1 MGVGPTAIVGLI
13 FSTGV
18 GTASTR
24 PPSGGT
30 LHAGS
35 SSVELGCEKMQEYTA
50 LREEDGRT
58 YIVPIQDEELKIKGL
73 GRFAPKPL
81 LNGVADGD
89 RVSIGQKVLTRVEV
103 GLPEL
108 RKGMKRR
115 AQIINPKDAGFLIAW
130 MGIGSGQTVLEAG
143 HGSGGLA
150 LHLANVLGSNGNLV
164 SVENR
169 PEHAEVGRENMERA
183 AGSMKEFPRWNLL
196 EGDIGNI
203 SFDSV
208 LPTMGV
214 NDEFDA
220 IILDLPEPWP
230 VISTLSKMLR
240 YGGRIAC
247 YCPVSSQLEKVWNAC
262 EEAGLTVDW
271 AGEMMGRVWTKA
283 SRGGVR
289 PGNTPMG
296 HTAFLL
302 IAERT

>member
-1 MGVGPTAIVGLI
+1 MT
-13 FSTGV
+13 
-18 GTASTR
+18 
-24 PPSGGT
+24 
-30 LHAGS
+30 
-35 SSVELGCEKMQEYTA
+35 QYTA

-58 YIVPIQDEELKIKGL
+58 YIVPIQDDELKIRGL

-81 LNGVADGD
+81 LENVANGE
-89 RVSIGQKVLTRVEV
+89 RVTIGQKVLTIVEL
-103 GLPEL
+103 GLREL

-130 MGIGSGQTVLEAG
+130 MGIGVGQRVLEAG

-150 LHLANVLGSNGNLV
+150 LHLANVLGESGTLV

-169 PEHAEVGRENMERA
+169 VEHAEVGRENMERA
-183 AGSMKEFPRWNLL
+183 SGSMREFPTWILL
-196 EGDIGNI
+196 EGDIAET
-203 SFDSV
+203 SFD
-208 LPTMGV
+208 GV
-214 NDEFDA
+214 VDDFDA

-230 VISTLSKMLR
+230 VISSLSKQLR
-240 YGGRIAC
+240 HGGRIAC
-247 YCPVSSQLEKVWNAC
+247 YCPVSSQLEKAWNAC
-262 EEAGLTVDW
+262 EEAGLSVDW
-271 AGEMMGRVWTKA
+271 AGEVIDRVWTKA

>member
-1 MGVGPTAIVGLI
+1 MP
-13 FSTGV
+13 
-18 GTASTR
+18 
-24 PPSGGT
+24 
-30 LHAGS
+30 
-35 SSVELGCEKMQEYTA
+35 EYTA

-58 YIVPIQDEELKIKGL
+58 YIVPIQDDVLKIRGL

-81 LNGVADGD
+81 LDGTANGE
-89 RVSIGQKVLTRVEV
+89 RITIGQKVLTRVEV

-130 MGIGSGQTVLEAG
+130 MGIGAGQCVLEAG

-150 LHLANVLGSNGNLV
+150 LHLANVLGSNGTLV

-183 AGSMKEFPRWNLL
+183 ANAMKEFPTWTLL
-196 EGDIGNI
+196 EGDIGTI
-203 SFDSV
+203 S
-208 LPTMGV
+208 LEGV
-214 NDEFDA
+214 QQEFDA

-230 VISTLSKMLR
+230 VISKLTKRLR

-247 YCPVSSQLEKVWNAC
+247 YCPVSSQLEKVWDAC
-262 EEAGLTVDW
+262 EESGLSVDW
-271 AGEMMGRVWTKA
+271 AGEMMDRVWTKA

-302 IAERT
+302 IAERI

>member
-1 MGVGPTAIVGLI
+1 M
-13 FSTGV
+13 
-18 GTASTR
+18 
-24 PPSGGT
+24 
-30 LHAGS
+30 
-35 SSVELGCEKMQEYTA
+35 ELGCEKMKQYTA

-58 YIVPIQDEELKIKGL
+58 YIVPIQDDELKIRGL

-81 LNGVADGD
+81 LEGISDGD
-89 RVSIGQKVLTRVEV
+89 RITIGQKVLTRVQV

-115 AQIINPKDAGFLIAW
+115 AQIVNPKDAGFLIAW
-130 MGIGSGQTVLEAG
+130 MGIGSGQCVLETG

-150 LHLANVLGSNGNLV
+150 LHLANVLGSSGTLI

-183 AGSMKEFPRWNLL
+183 AGSMKEFPNWVLI
-196 EGDIGNI
+196 EGDIAET
-203 SFDSV
+203 SFE
-208 LPTMGV
+208 GV
-214 NDEFDA
+214 VEEFDA

-230 VISTLSKMLR
+230 VIATLAKKLR

-247 YCPVSSQLEKVWNAC
+247 YCPVSSQLEKAWNAC
-262 EEAGLTVDW
+262 EEAGLNVDW
-271 AGEMMGRVWTKA
+271 AGEMMERVWTKA

>member
-1 MGVGPTAIVGLI
+1 
-13 FSTGV
+13 
-18 GTASTR
+18 
-24 PPSGGT
+24 
-30 LHAGS
+30 
-35 SSVELGCEKMQEYTA
+35 MQEYTA

-58 YIVPIQDEELKIKGL
+58 YIVPVQDEELKIKGL

-81 LNGVADGD
+81 LDGVIDGD
-89 RVSIGQKVLTRVEV
+89 RVTIGQKVLTRVEV

-150 LHLANVLGSNGNLV
+150 LHLANVLGANGNLV

-183 AGSMKEFPRWNLL
+183 AGSMKEFPHWVLL
-196 EGDIGNI
+196 EGDIENI

-208 LPTMGV
+208 LPTMMGGI
-214 NDEFDA
+214 NEFDA

-230 VISTLSKMLR
+230 VISTLSKKLR

-247 YCPVSSQLEKVWNAC
+247 YCPVSSQLEKAWNAC

-271 AGEMMGRVWTKA
+271 AGEMMERVWTKA

>member
-1 MGVGPTAIVGLI
+1 MT
-13 FSTGV
+13 
-18 GTASTR
+18 
-24 PPSGGT
+24 
-30 LHAGS
+30 
-35 SSVELGCEKMQEYTA
+35 EYTA

-58 YIVPIQDEELKIKGL
+58 YIVPIQDDELKVKGI

-81 LNGVADGD
+81 LEGIQNGE
-89 RVSIGQKVLTRVEV
+89 RVIIGQKVLTRVEV

-108 RKGMKRR
+108 RKGMMRR

-130 MGIGSGQTVLEAG
+130 MGIGVGQRVLEAG

-150 LHLANVLGSNGNLV
+150 LHIANVLGGSGTLV

-169 PEHAEVGRENMERA
+169 PEHAEVGRENMQRA
-183 AGSMKEFPRWNLL
+183 AGSLREFPTWVLL
-196 EGDIGNI
+196 DGDVAET
-203 SFDSV
+203 SFDGIV
-208 LPTMGV
+208 E
-214 NDEFDA
+214 DFDA

-230 VISTLSKMLR
+230 VIATLAKKLR
-240 YGGRIAC
+240 YGGKIAC
-247 YCPVSSQLEKVWNAC
+247 YCPVSTQFEKAWNAC
-262 EEAGLTVDW
+262 EEAGLSIDW
-271 AGEMMGRVWTKA
+271 AGEMMERVWTKA